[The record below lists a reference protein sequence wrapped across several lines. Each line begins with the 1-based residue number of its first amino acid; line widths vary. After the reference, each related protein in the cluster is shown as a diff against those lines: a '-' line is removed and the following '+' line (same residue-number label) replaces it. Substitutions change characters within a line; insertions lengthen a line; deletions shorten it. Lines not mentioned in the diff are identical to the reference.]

1 MTRSSSSSSLV
12 VGFAQ
17 VAPVW
22 LNRKATIDKVVTA
35 IHTAADQ
42 GGQVVGFGECL
53 IPGYPFW
60 IELTDGARFNDA
72 RQKEI
77 HAEYLRQAVTI
88 EDDHLR
94 PVQEA
99 CADRRITSV
108 LGILEKPRDR
118 GESVYACCV
127 VIGAHGDVLSVHRKL
142 MPTYEERLTWSIGD
156 GHGLRTHLIGDFTL
170 GALNCWENWMP
181 LARAALYGQ
190 GEDLHVAIW
199 PGSLRNTEDLTRF
212 IAKESRSYVL
222 SVSGLMRLT
231 DFPEAAPHRTAII
244 AGHRGGDF
252 LADGGSCLAAPDG
265 SWVIPPVVGEECVRT
280 AAIDHAVVRRE
291 RQNFDPS
298 GHYSRPDVLKLHVN
312 RKRQSSVETQD

>member
-1 MTRSSSSSSLV
+1 MTASSSLV

-17 VAPVW
+17 IAPVW
-22 LNRKATIDKVVTA
+22 FNRKATIDKVVSA
-35 IHTAADQ
+35 IHDAADQ
-42 GGQVVGFGECL
+42 GAQVVAFGECL

-99 CADRRITSV
+99 CAARRIVAV
-108 LGILEKPRDR
+108 LGIYEKPRDR
-118 GESVYACCV
+118 GESAYACCV
-127 VIGAHGDVLSVHRKL
+127 VIGAHGDVLSAHRKL
-142 MPTYEERLTWSIGD
+142 MPTHEERLTWAIGD
-156 GHGLRTHLIGDFTL
+156 GHGLRTHLVGAFTL

-190 GEDLHVAIW
+190 GEDFHVAIW
-199 PGSLRNTEDLTRF
+199 PGSKRNTDDLTRF

-222 SVSGLMRLT
+222 SVSGLMRLS
-231 DFPEAAPHRTAII
+231 DFPETTPHRAAII

-265 SWVIPPVVGEECVRT
+265 SWVIPPVVGEECVRV
-280 AAIDHAVVRRE
+280 AEIDHAFVRRE
-291 RQNFDPS
+291 RHSFDPS
-298 GHYSRPDVLKLHVN
+298 GHYSRPDVLRLSVN
-312 RKRQSSVETQD
+312 RERQSTVDLID

>member
-1 MTRSSSSSSLV
+1 MPRSSSPLV

-17 VAPVW
+17 MAPVW
-22 LNRKATIDKVVTA
+22 LDRKATLGKVVA
-35 IHTAADQ
+35 AVHEAADQ
-42 GGQVVGFGECL
+42 GAQVLGFGECL

-60 IELTDGARFNDA
+60 IELTDGARFNDPL
-72 RQKEI
+72 QKEL

-99 CADRRITSV
+99 CAARKIVGV

-127 VIGAHGDVLSVHRKL
+127 VIGSHGDVLSAHRKL
-142 MPTYEERLTWSIGD
+142 MPTHEERLTWSIGD
-156 GHGLRTHLIGDFTL
+156 GHGLRTHLVGDFTL

-190 GEDLHVAIW
+190 GEDLHIAIW

-222 SVSGLMRLT
+222 SVSGLMRGS
-231 DFPEAAPHRTAII
+231 DFPAAVPHRAAILS
-244 AGHRGGDF
+244 GHRGPEF

-265 SWVIPPVVGEECVRT
+265 SWVIPPVVGEECVRVAT
-280 AAIDHAVVRRE
+280 IHHAFVRRE

-298 GHYSRPDVLKLHVN
+298 GHYSRPDVLRLSVN
-312 RKRQSSVETQD
+312 RRRQSAVDLIDS

>member
-1 MTRSSSSSSLV
+1 MPRSSPPLV

-17 VAPVW
+17 IAPVW
-22 LNRKATIDKVVTA
+22 LNRKATLEKVVA
-35 IHTAADQ
+35 AVHSAADQ

-53 IPGYPFW
+53 VPGYPFW

-72 RQKEI
+72 RQKEL

-99 CADRRITSV
+99 CAARRITAV
-108 LGILEKPRDR
+108 LGVLEKPRDR
-118 GESVYACCV
+118 GESAYACCV
-127 VIGAHGDVLSVHRKL
+127 VIGARGDVLSAHRKL

-156 GHGLRTHLIGDFTL
+156 GHGLRTHRIGDFTL

-199 PGSLRNTEDLTRF
+199 PGSLRNTDDLTRF
-212 IAKESRSYVL
+212 IAKEARSYVL
-222 SVSGLMRLT
+222 SVSGLMRLG
-231 DFPEAAPHRTAII
+231 DFPHTTPHQAAIVS
-244 AGHRGGDF
+244 GHRGGGF

-265 SWVIPPVVGEECVRT
+265 SWVIPPVVGEECVRV
-280 AAIDHAVVRRE
+280 AAIDHAVVRCE

-298 GHYSRPDVLKLHVN
+298 GHYSRPDVLKLSVN
-312 RKRQSSVETQD
+312 RVRQSSVDVTD

>member
-1 MTRSSSSSSLV
+1 MVPASSPLV

-17 VAPVW
+17 IAPVW
-22 LNRKATIDKVVTA
+22 LDREATLKKVVA
-35 IHTAADQ
+35 CIHNAADQ
-42 GGQVVGFGECL
+42 GAQVVGFGECL
-53 IPGYPFW
+53 VPGYPFW
-60 IELTDGARFNDA
+60 IELTDGARFNDN

-88 EDDHLR
+88 EEDHLR
-94 PVQEA
+94 TVQEA
-99 CADRRITSV
+99 CAARHIMAV

-127 VIGAHGDVLSVHRKL
+127 VIGPLGDVLSAHRKL

-156 GHGLRTHLIGDFTL
+156 GHGLRTHRIGEFTL

-199 PGSLRNTEDLTRF
+199 PGSKRNTDDLTRF

-222 SVSGLMRLT
+222 SVSGLMRPI
-231 DFPEAAPHRTAII
+231 DFPQGTLHRDAIV
-244 AGHRGGDF
+244 AGYTDDDF
-252 LADGGSCLAAPDG
+252 LTDGGSCLAAPDG
-265 SWVIPPVVGEECVRT
+265 
-280 AAIDHAVVRRE
+280 
-291 RQNFDPS
+291 
-298 GHYSRPDVLKLHVN
+298 
-312 RKRQSSVETQD
+312 